1 MKEVYMGHLWDY
13 IWLLLHL
20 CSLLLF
26 FLTNI

>member
-1 MKEVYMGHLWDY
+1 MKEVCMYHLWDY

-20 CSLLLF
+20 CSLLFF